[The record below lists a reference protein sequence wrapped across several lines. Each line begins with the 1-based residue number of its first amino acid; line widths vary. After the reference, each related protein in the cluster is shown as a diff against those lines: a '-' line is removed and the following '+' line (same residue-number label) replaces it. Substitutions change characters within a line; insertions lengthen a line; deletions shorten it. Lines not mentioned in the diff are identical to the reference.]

1 MATDIMTELRKL
13 CGYWLDDVGH
23 CLNFLTKM
31 SLYIFTNY
39 YDIIILYNYI
49 IYKNYL
55 AHRAIYTKFYRQF
68 KVHFLVYNISLRH
81 IFCKKQFIC
90 FCNAN
95 TYKMYI
101 DDCNQRDMLKKL
113 HDV

>member
-55 AHRAIYTKFYRQF
+55 AHRAIYT
-68 KVHFLVYNISLRH
+68 N
-81 IFCKKQFIC
+81 FIDNSKYT
-90 FCNAN
+90 F
-95 TYKMYI
+95 
-101 DDCNQRDMLKKL
+101 
-113 HDV
+113 

>member
-1 MATDIMTELRKL
+1 
-13 CGYWLDDVGH
+13 
-23 CLNFLTKM
+23 M

-81 IFCKKQFIC
+81 IFCKKQLYASATQIHIKCILTIVIKEIC
-90 FCNAN
+90 WRNCM
-95 TYKMYI
+95 TYKTENSLWNVNFVI
-101 DDCNQRDMLKKL
+101 K
-113 HDV
+113 